1 MISQIREGRSRP
13 PWFPRAFVSSP
24 ESFCTVS
31 TPSEDDDGR
40 DITDILAEFAT
51 EIACPNCGDHAL
63 EFVRQVALEGEANE
77 NVETFTGGLGGAF
90 AGGLG
95 GAVFGPAGIIAG
107 APLGGSYGKDQA
119 EKQELKRRMDVRCQN
134 CGYHGRADGGPA
146 ESG

>member
-1 MISQIREGRSRP
+1 M
-13 PWFPRAFVSSP
+13 A
-24 ESFCTVS
+24 S
-31 TPSEDDDGR
+31 TPSEYDDDR

-63 EFVRQVALEGEANE
+63 EFVRQVAPEGEANE
-77 NVETFTGGLGGAF
+77 NVETFTGGLGGVF

-107 APLGGSYGKDQA
+107 MTAGTLLGRSYGKDQA

-146 ESG
+146 ESR

>member
-1 MISQIREGRSRP
+1 M
-13 PWFPRAFVSSP
+13 A
-24 ESFCTVS
+24 S
-31 TPSEDDDGR
+31 TPSEYDDDR

-63 EFVRQVALEGEANE
+63 EFVQQVAPEGEANE

-107 APLGGSYGKDQA
+107 MTAGALLGGSYGKDQA

-146 ESG
+146 ESR